1 MMTVEQALEKM
12 LAAIRPITDE
22 QTVDII
28 DSLGRIS
35 AEDCIAES
43 PVPPFARSA
52 MDGYAVRA
60 ARYSGSCGK
69 TCPGG
74 Y

>member
-35 AEDCIAES
+35 AEDCIADRKS
-43 PVPPFARSA
+43 V
-52 MDGYAVRA
+52 V
-60 ARYSGSCGK
+60 
-69 TCPGG
+69 
-74 Y
+74 